1 MTCFGPQ
8 SGPRQASLFVESLG
22 KVPTLAL
29 GLWVSVQSGSL
40 GGLTPAVDFLKP
52 TSLFPTLSLLGHRSM
67 LRIFLPW
74 LTSGHP
80 SGLRLNVSP
89 CEEPQDP
96 ALPPTP
102 HPHPT
107 GSSYH
112 QLAFHPVFS
121 CVELIIVCSCTCLC
135 LMICLMS
142 HHKGSVC
149 PLPHLRAPDTHRKL
163 SGVMVERMHGAPACR
178 IPNSLIGFSFASLL
192 LAA

>member
-1 MTCFGPQ
+1 MHVTCFGPQ

-102 HPHPT
+102 SPPSPALPII
-107 GSSYH
+107 SSH
-112 QLAFHPVFS
+112 FTLCFPVWNSSS
-121 CVELIIVCSCTCLC
+121 CVVA
-135 LMICLMS
+135 
-142 HHKGSVC
+142 HV
-149 PLPHLRAPDTHRKL
+149 
-163 SGVMVERMHGAPACR
+163 
-178 IPNSLIGFSFASLL
+178 FA
-192 LAA
+192 